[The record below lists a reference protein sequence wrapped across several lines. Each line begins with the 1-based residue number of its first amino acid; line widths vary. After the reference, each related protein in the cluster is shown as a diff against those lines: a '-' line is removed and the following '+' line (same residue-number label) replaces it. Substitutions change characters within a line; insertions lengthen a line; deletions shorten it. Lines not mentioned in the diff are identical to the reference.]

1 MCIMLIR
8 GCLIG
13 MDWHGI
19 GFLSPETPPYCAA
32 AVVAVAPAVAEI
44 VEHVADSPVRVL
56 FPSGFTG
63 KEVVE
68 VVLYLSLMF
77 SWC

>member
-1 MCIMLIR
+1 MLNS

-13 MDWHGI
+13 MDWHGR

-44 VEHVADSPVRVL
+44 VEHVADSPVRAL
-56 FPSGFTG
+56 FPSCSTG

-68 VVLYLSLMF
+68 VVLSL
-77 SWC
+77 